1 VSLSHMAGLAN
12 RGDDMIEALRDHR
25 ADRLYV
31 LDYGLFKVHAD
42 GRIIGICGYLIR
54 TDGGKNILVDTG
66 FPAKYA
72 GDREE
77 ASRADRLYEFG
88 EVLEISAANLPGG
101 QLALIGLA
109 PADIDCLVM
118 THTHIDHVGGLADFP
133 GAPLVIG
140 AAERALDRPLYWGD
154 VKPFDWPD
162 VETVC
167 IEGDADLCA
176 GLRIVATPGHSP
188 GHISLLVTLPRTG
201 PVLLTADAISRP
213 AEAEEGFAGAWSEH
227 LARRSGDRLLVLA
240 RETGALV
247 IYGHCPDQWP
257 DLRKAPEFYP

>member
-1 VSLSHMAGLAN
+1 MAGLAN
-12 RGDDMIEALRDHR
+12 QGEDMIEALRGHR
-25 ADRLYV
+25 PDRLYV

-42 GRIIGICGYLIR
+42 GRVIGICGYLVR
-54 TDGGKNILVDTG
+54 TDQGKNILIDTG

-72 GDREE
+72 RDREA
-77 ASRADRLYEFG
+77 ASREDRLHEFG
-88 EVLEISAANLPGG
+88 EILEMSAVNLPRG

-109 PADIDCLVM
+109 PSDIDILVM

-140 AAERALDRPLYWGD
+140 ASERALDRPLYWGD

-162 VETVC
+162 VETLC
-167 IEGDADLCA
+167 MEGDADLCE
-176 GLRIVATPGHSP
+176 GLRVLVTPGHSP
-188 GHISLLVTLPRTG
+188 GHISLILTLPETG

-213 AEAEEGFAGAWSEH
+213 AELDEGFAGAWSED
-227 LARRSGDRLLVLA
+227 LARRSGDRLLALA

-257 DLRKAPEFYP
+257 GLRKAPEFFR